1 MRDLEGPTSFRPFEN
16 TLQCGCYKYLCNLS
30 GDHSLPSRRCTDVIL
45 ALVTIKYAKCWCVFR
60 DTHYYCWMDGRLLRF
75 ATHVLGLDCC
85 PVTTPTLHQHGP
97 EPGQCLLTVCLVSTK
112 YLHIEGCLLLIMLC
126 WLSSSSYSVVLAQC
140 CVVWRR
146 GLDQLSQLINLLV
159 STFPLFLLFSLFT
172 CYSHYVIIIVLV
184 IIFGQGSITL
194 VLPGRKK

>member
-1 MRDLEGPTSFRPFEN
+1 MPNVGVCSEIHIIIVGWMEGYWDLPHMCWVWTVVLSPPRPCIN
-16 TLQCGCYKYLCNLS
+16 TTR
-30 GDHSLPSRRCTDVIL
+30 PR
-45 ALVTIKYAKCWCVFR
+45 AW
-60 DTHYYCWMDGRLLRF
+60 
-75 ATHVLGLDCC
+75 
-85 PVTTPTLHQHGP
+85 PVSV
-97 EPGQCLLTVCLVSTK
+97 TVCLVSTK
-112 YLHIEGCLLLIMLC
+112 YLHMEGCLLLIMLC

-194 VLPGRKK
+194 VLPGRTK

>member
-1 MRDLEGPTSFRPFEN
+1 MLVCVQRYTLLLLDGWKVIEICHTCAGSGLLSCHHPDPASTRP
-16 TLQCGCYKYLCNLS
+16 
-30 GDHSLPSRRCTDVIL
+30 R
-45 ALVTIKYAKCWCVFR
+45 AW
-60 DTHYYCWMDGRLLRF
+60 
-75 ATHVLGLDCC
+75 
-85 PVTTPTLHQHGP
+85 PVSV
-97 EPGQCLLTVCLVSTK
+97 TVCLVSTK

-126 WLSSSSYSVVLAQC
+126 WLWSSSYSVVLAQC

-194 VLPGRKK
+194 VLPGRKKWIIFCPVSIILHIKIDMNVTVTMLHLK

>member
-1 MRDLEGPTSFRPFEN
+1 MLVCVQRYTLLLLDGWKVIEICHTCAGSGLLSCHHPDPASTRP
-16 TLQCGCYKYLCNLS
+16 
-30 GDHSLPSRRCTDVIL
+30 R
-45 ALVTIKYAKCWCVFR
+45 AW
-60 DTHYYCWMDGRLLRF
+60 
-75 ATHVLGLDCC
+75 
-85 PVTTPTLHQHGP
+85 PVSV
-97 EPGQCLLTVCLVSTK
+97 TVCLVSTK

-194 VLPGRKK
+194 VLPGRKINNLLSSVHHSSYQNRYECNGYNAFEIKSQECG